1 MNWLTNFVR
10 PKIRALYTKK
20 EVPDNLWHKCP
31 NCEAMIFHRD
41 MEDNLRVCQHCGFH
55 MRLDAES
62 RLKML
67 FDEDDFQVIEL
78 PKVPVDPLRFRD
90 QKRYSD
96 RLKEA
101 QAKTGKNDAI
111 RVAHGKMGG
120 MQTVIAAFD
129 FGFMGGSMGI
139 AVGEG
144 LLAAA
149 RLAVLQ
155 EAPLIV
161 VPSSGGARMQEGIL
175 SLMQMPRSTIAVQL
189 VKEAGLPYIVVL
201 TDPTTGGVTASFA
214 MLGDLHIA
222 EKGAQIGFAGAR
234 VIEDTIRET
243 LPEGFQRAEYLM
255 EHGMVDMVV
264 HRKDLRG
271 TLIRVLDLLGRPNPS
286 AEIVTLPTP
295 EPEPVPAPIVAA
307 PIEPVEAE
315 PAAPTSS
322 AQTQSGET
330 LEPAGDRPDH
340 R

>member
-31 NCEAMIFHRD
+31 TCEAMIFHRD
-41 MEDNLRVCQHCGFH
+41 MEANLHVCQHCGFH
-55 MRLDAES
+55 MRLDADK

-67 FDEDDFQVIEL
+67 FDDEDFQVIEL

-90 QKRYSD
+90 QKRYTD

-101 QAKTGKNDAI
+101 QTKTGKNDAI

-120 MQTVIAAFD
+120 MKTVVAAFD

-161 VPSSGGARMQEGIL
+161 IPSSGGARMQEGIL
-175 SLMQMPRSTIAVQL
+175 SLMQMARTTVAVDK
-189 VKEAGLPYIVVL
+189 VREKGLPYLVVL

-214 MLGDLHIA
+214 MLGDVALA
-222 EKGAQIGFAGAR
+222 EPGAIIGFAGSR
-234 VIEDTIRET
+234 VIEQTIREK
-243 LPEGFQRAEYLM
+243 LPEGFQRSEYLM

-264 HRKDLRG
+264 PRHELRAK
-271 TLIRVLDLLGRPNPS
+271 LIQLLGLLLHTN
-286 AEIVTLPTP
+286 
-295 EPEPVPAPIVAA
+295 
-307 PIEPVEAE
+307 
-315 PAAPTSS
+315 PAAEVVDLPAASRRRK
-322 AQTQSGET
+322 A
-330 LEPAGDRPDH
+330 LERTGPNAPPDPSIPDDYEP
-340 R
+340 